1 MPHPG
6 ALLLLLAV
14 TGAPA
19 VAGTVYK
26 CSGADGQAI
35 YQDTPC
41 AKTQRQQTLQLPD
54 DTTAPSPPP
63 PASVATTPDEPP
75 PVVMAAPPPP
85 PRVPPVQ
92 LYQCRHAVDGSLY
105 VSRNGHPPPFR
116 APLGMLGALSTPLGE
131 VYGSPNHA
139 GISAPEANRGR
150 VGAGLVANHYVWVQD
165 RCRPLSVPETCNE
178 LRDEQEQN
186 ARKLQRAFKSDRPP
200 LQRRDDELQ
209 AQLAHC

>member
-1 MPHPG
+1 MPHPS

-14 TGAPA
+14 TGTPA

-26 CSGADGQAI
+26 CSGTDGRVI

-54 DTTAPSPPP
+54 DTTAPPP
-63 PASVATTPDEPP
+63 PASVVTRPDRPP
-75 PVVMAAPPPP
+75 PVAAPAPPSTP
-85 PRVPPVQ
+85 GVPLVQ

-105 VSRNGHPPPFR
+105 VSRNGNPPPFR

-150 VGAGLVANHYVWVQD
+150 VSAGLVANNYVWVQD
-165 RCRPLSVPETCNE
+165 RCRPLSVPEICSE

-186 ARKLQRAFKSDRPP
+186 ARKLQRAFNSDRPP

-209 AQLAHC
+209 AQLTHC

>member
-1 MPHPG
+1 MPHPS

-14 TGAPA
+14 TGTPA

-26 CSGADGQAI
+26 CSDANGQVI

-54 DTTAPSPPP
+54 DTAAPSPP
-63 PASVATTPDEPP
+63 ASAATRPDGPTPVAAP
-75 PVVMAAPPPP
+75 APPPTP
-85 PRVPPVQ
+85 GVPLVQ

-105 VSRNGHPPPFR
+105 VSRNGNPPPFR

-150 VGAGLVANHYVWVQD
+150 VGAGLVASNYVWVQD
-165 RCRPLSVPETCNE
+165 PCRPLSVPEICSE

-209 AQLAHC
+209 AQLTHC

>member
-1 MPHPG
+1 MPHPS

-14 TGAPA
+14 TGTPA

-26 CSGADGQAI
+26 CSGTDGRAI

-54 DTTAPSPPP
+54 DTTAPPP
-63 PASVATTPDEPP
+63 PASVVTRPDRPP
-75 PVVMAAPPPP
+75 PVAAPAPPPTP
-85 PRVPPVQ
+85 GAPLVQ

-105 VSRNGHPPPFR
+105 VSRNGNPPPFR

-150 VGAGLVANHYVWVQD
+150 VSAGLVANNYVWVQD
-165 RCRPLSVPETCNE
+165 RCRPLSVPEICSE

-209 AQLAHC
+209 AQLTHC

>member
-1 MPHPG
+1 MPHPS

-14 TGAPA
+14 TGTPA
-19 VAGTVYK
+19 AAGTVYK
-26 CSGADGQAI
+26 CSGTDGRVI

-41 AKTQRQQTLQLPD
+41 AKTQRQQTLQLSD
-54 DTTAPSPPP
+54 DTTAPSPP
-63 PASVATTPDEPP
+63 ASVATRPDNPP
-75 PVVMAAPPPP
+75 PVAAPAPPPTP
-85 PRVPPVQ
+85 GVPLVQ

-105 VSRNGHPPPFR
+105 VSRNGRPPPFR

-165 RCRPLSVPETCNE
+165 QCRPLSVPEICSE

-209 AQLAHC
+209 AQLTHC

>member
-1 MPHPG
+1 MPHPS

-14 TGAPA
+14 TGTPA
-19 VAGTVYK
+19 AAGTVYK
-26 CSGADGQAI
+26 CSGTDGRVI

-41 AKTQRQQTLQLPD
+41 AKAQRQQTLQLPD
-54 DTTAPSPPP
+54 DTTAPSPP
-63 PASVATTPDEPP
+63 ASAATRPDKPP
-75 PVVMAAPPPP
+75 PVAAPAPPPTP
-85 PRVPPVQ
+85 GVPLVQ

-105 VSRNGHPPPFR
+105 VSRNGRPPPFR
-116 APLGMLGALSTPLGE
+116 APLGMLSALSTPLGE

-165 RCRPLSVPETCNE
+165 QCRPLSVSEICGE

-186 ARKLQRAFKSDRPP
+186 TRKLQHAFKSDRPP

-209 AQLAHC
+209 AQLTHC

>member
-1 MPHPG
+1 MPHPS

-14 TGAPA
+14 TSTPA
-19 VAGTVYK
+19 AAGTVYK
-26 CSGADGQAI
+26 CSGTDGRVI

-54 DTTAPSPPP
+54 DTTAPSPP
-63 PASVATTPDEPP
+63 ASATARPDSPP
-75 PVVMAAPPPP
+75 PVATPSPPSTPG
-85 PRVPPVQ
+85 VPPVQ

-105 VSRNGHPPPFR
+105 VSRNGRPPPFR

-150 VGAGLVANHYVWVQD
+150 VGAGLVANNYVWVQD
-165 RCRPLSVPETCNE
+165 QCRPLSVPEICSE

-209 AQLAHC
+209 AQLARC

>member
-26 CSGADGQAI
+26 CSGADGQVI
-35 YQDTPC
+35 YRDTPC

-54 DTTAPSPPP
+54 DTTVPSPP
-63 PASVATTPDEPP
+63 ASATARPDSPP
-75 PVVMAAPPPP
+75 PVATPSPPSTPG
-85 PRVPPVQ
+85 VPPVQ

-105 VSRNGHPPPFR
+105 VSRNGNPPPFR

-150 VGAGLVANHYVWVQD
+150 VAAGLVAGNYVWVRD

-209 AQLAHC
+209 AQLARC